1 MNKTAVLNK
10 QVNSYITEQAEN
22 RSWTSGLQNNH
33 TASYEQVGVSSMLQN
48 NTRSYEQVC
57 VCPKYYITTQ
67 QVMNKYV
74 CVLNVIEQPFS
85 KSWTR

>member
-1 MNKTAVLNK
+1 MNKYT
-10 QVNSYITEQAEN
+10 
-22 RSWTSGLQNNH
+22 
-33 TASYEQVGVSSMLQN
+33 
-48 NTRSYEQVC
+48 C

-85 KSWTR
+85 KS